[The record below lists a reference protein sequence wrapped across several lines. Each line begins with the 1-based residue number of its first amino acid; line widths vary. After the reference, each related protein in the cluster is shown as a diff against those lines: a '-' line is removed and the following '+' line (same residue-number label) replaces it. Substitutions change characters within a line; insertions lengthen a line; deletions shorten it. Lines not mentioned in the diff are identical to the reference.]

1 MNCHYLA
8 KTKMKTKRKHT
19 GKFKSKGSDILKTK
33 IAGPNS
39 MNEFLEDK
47 PEKTAQIQ
55 KDSVAQLCKTTD
67 PQSHIFTSVQN
78 RNDTITQTSNEN
90 KSSATKNVEPEAVE
104 RIHVQIRKDLAD
116 KLIEMVYARKREGKV
131 KKRNASQRQIIEQ
144 ALEEYFAK

>member
-1 MNCHYLA
+1 
-8 KTKMKTKRKHT
+8 
-19 GKFKSKGSDILKTK
+19 
-33 IAGPNS
+33 

-47 PEKTAQIQ
+47 PAKTAQIQ

-67 PQSHIFTSVQN
+67 PRNHNFTSVQN
-78 RNDTITQTSNEN
+78 RNDTNTQTSSAEN
-90 KSSATKNVEPEAVE
+90 KYTAINNFEPEAVE

>member
-1 MNCHYLA
+1 MN
-8 KTKMKTKRKHT
+8 TKNRHT
-19 GKFKSKGSDILKTK
+19 GKFKSKGSNILKAQK
-33 IAGPNS
+33 AGPKS

-47 PEKTAQIQ
+47 PVKTPQLHKA
-55 KDSVAQLCKTTD
+55 STTQLCKTTD
-67 PQSHIFTSVQN
+67 PQNHNFISAQN
-78 RNDTITQTSNEN
+78 RNDTKAQTTDEN
-90 KSSATKNVEPEAVE
+90 KYSATKNFESEAVE

>member
-1 MNCHYLA
+1 MNE
-8 KTKMKTKRKHT
+8 KNGKT
-19 GKFKSKGSDILKTK
+19 GKFKSKGSNILKAQK
-33 IAGPNS
+33 VGPNS

-47 PEKTAQIQ
+47 PAKTAQIQ

-67 PQSHIFTSVQN
+67 PQNHNFTSMQN
-78 RNDTITQTSNEN
+78 RNNTKTQTSDEN
-90 KSSATKNVEPEAVE
+90 KSSPTKNIEPEAVE

>member
-1 MNCHYLA
+1 MNE
-8 KTKMKTKRKHT
+8 KNGKT
-19 GKFKSKGSDILKTK
+19 GKFKSKGSNILKAQK
-33 IAGPNS
+33 VGPNS

-47 PEKTAQIQ
+47 PAKTAQIQ

-67 PQSHIFTSVQN
+67 PQNHNFTSMQN
-78 RNDTITQTSNEN
+78 RNNTKTQTSDEN
-90 KSSATKNVEPEAVE
+90 KSSTTKNIEPEAVE